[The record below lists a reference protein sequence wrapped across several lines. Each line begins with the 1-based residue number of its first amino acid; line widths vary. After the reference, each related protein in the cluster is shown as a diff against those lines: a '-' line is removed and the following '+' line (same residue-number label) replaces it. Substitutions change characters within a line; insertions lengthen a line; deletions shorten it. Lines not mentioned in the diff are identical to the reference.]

1 MFAKINKVKWELDTD
16 NLLNDKS
23 LLPNQNVNLAH
34 PYNRLLKR
42 AMDLLLSVPGL
53 ILALPLCFF
62 IAAVIYLSSQG
73 PVLFTHRRIG
83 KDAKTFPCYKFRT
96 MIVGA
101 EEKLKETFIKD
112 PSLKT
117 EWENGFK
124 LKNDPRVTKIGKF
137 LRKTSLDELPQLL
150 NVLKGEM
157 SLVGPRPITKE
168 EIKKYGDKI
177 NDYYLVKPGLTGSW
191 QVNGRSDTTYE
202 ERVQMD
208 SCYIRNWSASQDLLY
223 LFKTIGAVWR
233 RKGAC

>member
-16 NLLNDKS
+16 S
-23 LLPNQNVNLAH
+23 LLQNQKIKLAY
-34 PYNRLLKR
+34 PYNRFLKR
-42 AMDLLLSVPGL
+42 AMDLVLSLLGL
-53 ILALPLCFF
+53 VLALPLCLF
-62 IAAVIYLSSQG
+62 IAALIYLTSQG
-73 PVLFTHRRIG
+73 PILFIHQRIG

-96 MIVGA
+96 MILGA

-177 NDYYLVKPGLTGSW
+177 NDYYLAKPGLTGSW

-202 ERVQMD
+202 ERVRMD
-208 SCYIRNWSASQDLLY
+208 ICYIKNWSVAKDLLY